1 MDARFKILFSGEFK
15 PWVKREEFVES
26 FSSHLGTSR
35 EKAAALYELEH
46 KVILKKNLS
55 DVEAKRHM
63 AAFEKMGML
72 VSKKLMMQPFVGPR
86 IEQESRVEAGNGGE
100 QLELHD
106 SEEEEGFSFYP
117 HVLEQGRRGWS
128 SLIQKLKA
136 LRRREAD

>member
-15 PWVKREEFVES
+15 PWVKREEFIES

-72 VSKKLMMQPFVGPR
+72 VSKKLMMQPFVGPL
-86 IEQESRVEAGNGGE
+86 IEQEYRMALGGVEE
-100 QLELHD
+100 PEEPEEKEL
-106 SEEEEGFSFYP
+106 SIESGLYP
-117 HVLEQGRRGWS
+117 YMLEQGRKSWS
-128 SLIQKLKA
+128 SLTSMLKS
-136 LRRREAD
+136 LVSKVRG